1 VAVTKHFATEQQALD
16 AAERLV
22 EESAHVDS
30 ADWSDW
36 LLANADDISA
46 LWKWRAE
53 LAPHDIYAA
62 LIWLMSELHPS
73 REHRTLTEL
82 SRELKIGRS
91 TILNWSARFEDFP
104 HGAAIESGG
113 PYYDLGLVREFMSRH
128 GLTGRRKNNESQ
140 PDVLRQIWSSLPAP
154 LTTDERAVLLLSLA
168 REMRD
173 ADEKTKTQS
182 ILRNVW
188 RTLKDDDLAIA
199 SKVRIGADD
208 SVRAKVLTW
217 LTDIGQPILSRVST
231 QEVLSFVRLL
241 LRDDRQ
247 AQFIAGSPSIG
258 LLIATLLP
266 NFKKIVDLTPSS
278 GYLLDAFVE
287 TGASMVAVCPTP
299 TLGLVARYASVKGTR
314 EVVISDW
321 LHEPLP
327 LSLDATS
334 LLVGVAPT
342 NSSQKRPS
350 KPQSSEDPRWLIPAK
365 TTNPVDL
372 FLQHVVSAMPQS
384 GTAAVVVPTK
394 WCDSP
399 AHDTLRTLLL
409 KLNVIEKVI
418 RLVPHLVPG
427 SSSSTLLILR
437 RGRPDDDQSCLLL
450 SDSNIEGVLV
460 GKRLRDLSSDD
471 CEFLR
476 QGLEE
481 ESVDTPDGYSSYD
494 FRASPFKLTLA
505 EALKRGGVLT
515 EDQYRGAPNRI
526 ALNDESFVEDVR
538 GGLSS
543 LQKLSRPVLE
553 TAAKVFEHERT
564 SHAGVNSVPLAEVAA
579 ITFLQRGPGK
589 EWTSDQISDEDIVI
603 NLLGKQAGETCR
615 GRAEQIEAF
624 VRIARVRVANL
635 TVVDVE
641 YLNTWLSYMGKQMP
655 VSGSHTVKRIGRPSV
670 ANLRVPLPA
679 IEVQKRVGRQV
690 KQVRDARRQAQ
701 GLAATF
707 QDLEKRLPEKLLD
720 ELMWGQA

>member
-22 EESAHVDS
+22 EESTHVDS

-173 ADEKTKTQS
+173 AGDKTKTQS

-372 FLQHVVSAMPQS
+372 FLQHVVSAMPQF
-384 GTAAVVVPTK
+384 GTAAVVVPTR
-394 WCDSP
+394 WCDSA
-399 AHDTLRTLLL
+399 AHDSLRILLI

-450 SDSNIEGVLV
+450 SDWNIEGVLV

-471 CEFLR
+471 CEFLK
-476 QGLEE
+476 QGLEK

-494 FRASPFKLTLA
+494 IASPIKLPLA
-505 EALKRGGVLT
+505 KALKRGGVLT
-515 EDQYRGAPNRI
+515 EDQYHGRPNRI
-526 ALNDESFVEDVR
+526 ALNDESFVKDVR

-543 LQKLSRPVLE
+543 LQKLGRPVLE
-553 TAAKVFEHERT
+553 TAAKVFEQERT
-564 SHAGVNSVPLAEVAA
+564 SHAGVNFVPLAEVAA
-579 ITFLQRGPGK
+579 ITFLQRGPGN
-589 EWTSDQISDEDIVI
+589 EWTSDQINDEDIVI
-603 NLLGKQAGETCR
+603 NLLGKKAGEVCR
-615 GRAEQIEAF
+615 GRPEQKVAF
-624 VRIARVRVANL
+624 VRIARVRVTNP
-635 TVVDVE
+635 TVIDVQ
-641 YLNTWLSYMGKQMP
+641 YLVAWLSYMGNRMRF
-655 VSGSHTVKRIGRPSV
+655 SGSHTVMRISRSTL

-679 IEVQKRVGRQV
+679 IEMQRNIGCQV
-690 KQVRDARRQAQ
+690 DQVRDARTQAQ
-701 GLAATF
+701 GLAET
-707 QDLEKRLPEKLLD
+707 LEQLERRLPEVLFD
-720 ELMWGQA
+720 ELTWGKA